1 MSKILSFCSLLG
13 KIISIYFIMFLVSL
27 MCVTFSPINKNNTK
41 KRCNI
46 ELNSYEYSFLE
57 NIKEIKSYNVYFSC
71 KCTVFFWLFQI
82 QIHSPFFK
90 PSDFALLYFT
100 YPTSKTDLPNV
111 SIAFM
116 QTISQNI
123 IEEISLQTIE

>member
-27 MCVTFSPINKNNTK
+27 MCVTFSPINKNNAK

-46 ELNSYEYSFLE
+46 ESNSYEYSFLE

-71 KCTVFFWLFQI
+71 NTIDIVINTEFNDIKEVAALSLKISKYLDKYNNLQLTI
-82 QIHSPFFK
+82 NGIDHSTHYVK
-90 PSDFALLYFT
+90 I
-100 YPTSKTDLPNV
+100 KEKGV
-111 SIAFM
+111 V
-116 QTISQNI
+116 I
-123 IEEISLQTIE
+123 II

>member
-46 ELNSYEYSFLE
+46 ESNSYEYSFLE
-57 NIKEIKSYNVYFSC
+57 ILKKLNHIMYIF
-71 KCTVFFWLFQI
+71 LAI
-82 QIHSPFFK
+82 P
-90 PSDFALLYFT
+90 
-100 YPTSKTDLPNV
+100 
-111 SIAFM
+111 
-116 QTISQNI
+116 
-123 IEEISLQTIE
+123 